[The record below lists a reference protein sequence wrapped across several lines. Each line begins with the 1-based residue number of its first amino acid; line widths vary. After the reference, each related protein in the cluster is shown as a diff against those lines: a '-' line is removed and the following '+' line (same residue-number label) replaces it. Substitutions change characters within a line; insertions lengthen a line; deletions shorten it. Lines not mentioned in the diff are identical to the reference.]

1 MALKNITSV
10 RLTGKKVL
18 LRVDFNVP
26 LEGSRITDDT
36 RVRAHLETISFLM
49 ERGAKT
55 ALLSHLGRPKGKIV
69 PELSLR
75 PLCGKLKEL
84 LDTEVPFL
92 EDCVSEE
99 LPGRL
104 DAMEE
109 GGLILLENTRF
120 HPQEEANDP
129 AFSKKLASP
138 FDLFVMDAFSAAHRA
153 HASTKGVT
161 DYLPAYAGFLIEKE
175 VRMLETVRDKPEKP
189 LVLVLGGAKVE
200 DKIGLIENMAEK
212 ASVILIGGAMAF
224 PFMKAKGLPV
234 GRSKCDEKNAEK
246 ARYILQKTVDKNVEL
261 VLPVDFIVSDAAE
274 HEAEATVA
282 SPESFPEDMMGL
294 DIGPAT
300 IEVFARHIGSARS
313 VLWNGPMGMFERAAF
328 SGGTKAVGEAIA
340 NQTKKGALT
349 VLGGGDTAAAAYSMG
364 FADAVTH
371 VSTGGGAS
379 LEFFEGKTLP
389 GLEPL
394 YEETEAG
401 RGAE

>member
-10 RLTGKKVL
+10 RLAGKKVL

-26 LEGSRITDDT
+26 LEESRITDDT
-36 RVRAHLETISFLM
+36 RVRAHLETIRFLM

-84 LDTEVPFL
+84 LGAEIPFL

-120 HPQEEANDP
+120 YPQEEANDP

-153 HASTKGVT
+153 HASTRGVT
-161 DYLPAYAGFLIEKE
+161 DYLPSYAGFLIEKE
-175 VRMLETVRDKPEKP
+175 VRILETLRDKPEKP

-234 GRSKCDEKNAEK
+234 GRSKCDEKNTEK
-246 ARYILQKTVDKNVEL
+246 AHYILQKTADKNVEL
-261 VLPVDFIVSDAAE
+261 ILPVDFIVSDAAE
-274 HEAEATVA
+274 HEADAMVA
-282 SPESFPEDMMGL
+282 VRESFPEDMMGL

-300 IEVFARHIGSARS
+300 REVFTRHIGSARS
-313 VLWNGPMGMFERAAF
+313 ILWNGPMGMFERTAF

-394 YEETEAG
+394 FETEAG
-401 RGAE
+401 RTT

>member
-1 MALKNITSV
+1 MALKSITSL
-10 RLTGKKVL
+10 RLKGKKVL
-18 LRVDFNVP
+18 LRVDFSVP
-26 LEGSRITDDT
+26 MEENRITDDT
-36 RVRAHLETISFLM
+36 RVRAHLETIRFLM
-49 ERGAKT
+49 EGGAKT

-69 PELSLR
+69 PELSLK
-75 PLCGKLKEL
+75 PLCGKLQEL
-84 LDTEVPFL
+84 LGTEVPFL
-92 EDCVSEE
+92 EDCISEK

-129 AFSKKLASP
+129 AFSKKLAYF

-153 HASTKGVT
+153 HASTRGVT
-161 DYLPAYAGFLIEKE
+161 DYLPSYAGFLIEKE

-200 DKIGLIENMAEK
+200 DKIGLVENMAEK
-212 ASVILIGGAMAF
+212 AAVILIGGAMAF

-234 GRSKCDEKNAEK
+234 GRSKCDENNIET
-246 ARYILQKTVDKNVEL
+246 ARYILQKTAEKNVEL
-261 VLPVDFIVSDAAE
+261 ILPVDFIVSDAPENETGA
-274 HEAEATVA
+274 AVA

-300 IEVFARHIGSARS
+300 REVFARHIGSARS

-340 NQTKKGALT
+340 DQTKKGALT

-394 YEETEAG
+394 YETEAG
-401 RGAE
+401 RPIE

>member
-26 LEGSRITDDT
+26 LEGSRIIDDT

-92 EDCVSEE
+92 EDCVSEK

-120 HPQEEANDP
+120 YPQEETNDP

-153 HASTKGVT
+153 HASTRGVT

-224 PFMKAKGLPV
+224 PFMKAKGMPV
-234 GRSKCDEKNAEK
+234 GRSKCDEKSTEK
-246 ARYILQKTVDKNVEL
+246 AHYILQKTADKNVEL
-261 VLPVDFIVSDAAE
+261 ILPVDFIVSDAAE

-282 SPESFPEDMMGL
+282 SPESFPEDTMGL

-300 IEVFARHIGSARS
+300 REVFARHIGSARS